1 MNTSDR
7 RREIMN
13 ILIIRRH
20 TTAREL
26 ADELGVTARTIR
38 NDIQA
43 LSPLYPIYTKQGNEG
58 GIYIRENYLPYA
70 NTLSD
75 FELQALR
82 EMVEITQEA
91 RHRKVLLQIIRK
103 YGPGSRGA

>member
-7 RREIMN
+7 RRKIMN
-13 ILIIRRH
+13 ILIIRRR

-43 LSPLYPIYTKQGNEG
+43 LSPEFPIYTQQGGNG
-58 GIYIRENYLPYA
+58 GIFIGEEYKPYI
-70 NTLSD
+70 NTLTSE
-75 FELQALR
+75 ELNILC
-82 EMVEITQEA
+82 EMYDEA
-91 RHRKVLLQIIRK
+91 EGMRKKILLQILRK
-103 YGPGSRGA
+103 YGPDKFGI

>member
-1 MNTSDR
+1 MDTYR
-7 RREIMN
+7 RRKEIID
-13 ILIIRRH
+13 ILMLRRR
-20 TTAREL
+20 TTAGAL
-26 ADELGVTARTIR
+26 AKEFGVSVRTIQY
-38 NDIQA
+38 DIQA

-75 FELQALR
+75 FELQALS

-103 YGPGSRGA
+103 YGPGSRGE